1 MLNRNEA
8 LVLIKKYL
16 KNRNSIRISLAV
28 EAILKELA
36 KKLYKNEEL
45 WGLTGLLH
53 NIDYEFTL
61 NDPEKRGIISA
72 QILEGLLPKNGLN
85 AIMANNYMHT
95 GYTPTTSFDKALIA
109 TSAVSDFIFSV
120 VAATPSK
127 KLFEVDLNMVKCKFN
142 NTGFIDKNIK
152 NKIKL
157 CIDFGMDLKSFL
169 TLSLNTLKKISDD
182 LLL

>member
-1 MLNRNEA
+1 
-8 LVLIKKYL
+8 
-16 KNRNSIRISLAV
+16 
-28 EAILKELA
+28 
-36 KKLYKNEEL
+36 
-45 WGLTGLLH
+45 
-53 NIDYEFTL
+53 
-61 NDPEKRGIISA
+61 
-72 QILEGLLPKNGLN
+72 
-85 AIMANNYMHT
+85 MANNDMHT

-120 VAATPSK
+120 VATTPSK

-142 NTGFIDKNIK
+142 NASFANKNIK

-157 CIDFGMDLKSFL
+157 CIDFGIDLKSFL

>member
-1 MLNRNEA
+1 MLNRSEA
-8 LVLIKKYL
+8 FILIKKYL
-16 KNRNSIRISLAV
+16 RDRNSIRSSLAV

-53 NIDYEFTL
+53 NIDYEYTL

-72 QILEGLLPKNGLN
+72 QILEGLLPKDGIN

-109 TSAVSDFIFSV
+109 TNAVSNFIFSV
-120 VAATPSK
+120 VAKTPSK
-127 KLFEVDLNMVKCKFN
+127 KLFEVDLKMVKSKFN
-142 NTGFIDKNIK
+142 NTNFIDKNIR

-157 CIDFGMDLKSFL
+157 CIDFGIDLKSFL
-169 TLSLNTLKKISDD
+169 TISLTTLKKIADD